1 MYRNWGLS
9 LASTLVMTISFLIVS
24 VFGIAFYGSTLLVQ
38 YVDSKPALTIFLRG
52 DLSDEQRVKFEQLV
66 TQTGLVR
73 EVSVKDLEFTKEDF
87 ARKYP
92 DPELIKPLESEEAK
106 SFMPI
111 IAFIYSD
118 SQDKLKELIN
128 YLEKNEEFM
137 KDMIDTKNV
146 DRVGWYSF
154 NETQASIIRE
164 TYRFISIVGS
174 IVTIMLFVISSIL
187 IFITVKLTI
196 NYHRREIEIM
206 DLVGADGWFIRFPF
220 VLGGIIYGVVGA
232 ALSTTLII
240 GFRSLLFETSQS
252 LVPRLLEFFSE
263 VPWPTIDTYLII
275 DFYIFTVGIGA
286 LIGALSSFIAILKY
300 VKN

>member
-1 MYRNWGLS
+1 
-9 LASTLVMTISFLIVS
+9 
-24 VFGIAFYGSTLLVQ
+24 
-38 YVDSKPALTIFLRG
+38 
-52 DLSDEQRVKFEQLV
+52 
-66 TQTGLVR
+66 
-73 EVSVKDLEFTKEDF
+73 
-87 ARKYP
+87 
-92 DPELIKPLESEEAK
+92 
-106 SFMPI
+106 MPI